1 MSKDDVDK
9 EISAKYCPRFAQIA
23 VEKGYVSPDNAKA
36 ALSRQLDD
44 DLAGKTHKLIGSIF
58 LENGWITPQQIET
71 VLNDLFK
78 N

>member
-9 EISAKYCPRFAQIA
+9 ELSDKYCPRFAQIA

-36 ALSRQLDD
+36 ALSKQLDD
-44 DLAGKTHKLIGSIF
+44 DLAGKPHKLIGSIF
-58 LENGWITPQQIET
+58 LENGWLTPQQIET

-78 N
+78 